1 MSNMEKY
8 IKALEGITYSQ
19 WIKIRMAIDRRFE
32 QEIGEFKK
40 GLKLS
45 DCKKVE
51 NIIHQQF
58 G

>member
-1 MSNMEKY
+1 MEKY
-8 IKALEGITYSQ
+8 IKVLDGITYSQ
-19 WIKIRMAIDRRFE
+19 WIKIRTAIDRRFE

>member
-1 MSNMEKY
+1 MEKY